1 MTAFSVL
8 LLIFF
13 VIPFIPFTLLGSQ
26 EKVDRKAFTL
36 EKKKDLIVSVT
47 SLIDPAMILTIEHH
61 NNSLHHLCSPA
72 YFRSFLTSIPELSIS
87 STWLP
92 ELSIWNIVRTSQSLL
107 KHLCLPW
114 PLNLVVS
121 SSAETLF
128 LQKHLPGPSMSV
140 SSSFSDSC
148 IIQGM

>member
-1 MTAFSVL
+1 MVTAFSVL

-61 NNSLHHLCSPA
+61 NNSLHPCPESALHCCPLPALWSP
-72 YFRSFLTSIPELSIS
+72 SIS
-87 STWLP
+87 LLP
-92 ELSIWNIVRTSQSLL
+92 RGVEEIWRLL
-107 KHLCLPW
+107 R
-114 PLNLVVS
+114 
-121 SSAETLF
+121 SSAVQPRE
-128 LQKHLPGPSMSV
+128 LQPGTPQ
-140 SSSFSDSC
+140 SSRGSHRT
-148 IIQGM
+148 